1 MLRCIFFLLCA
12 LLLPLQAA
20 VPSGTDFSQLNQG
33 ADAELRY
40 RHRTF
45 CAYKPL
51 AEVSSSLKVGGYSAY
66 ENPTG
71 LYFTEGEN
79 ICITL
84 HNKPEGTLRLIIR
97 DFRKGGRQASYPLAE
112 GENVITVRDSGLGYV
127 DYRSPRGSAARRI
140 NLSLKGGVLNG
151 IFSRHD
157 DNATWKKLLAHAP
170 AGILDMMGERCQVAY
185 DVEGLRRGN
194 PDKGAE
200 MLALYDRIVEL
211 EQGIMGW
218 DAEGIHP
225 GNHVLCRVV
234 WSGYMFADGEGAA
247 FINSEVPG
255 LSAPE
260 QLRKSVWGV
269 AHELGHVNQV
279 KPDFTWAGMMEVS
292 NNIYSA
298 WCNYVLNPAH
308 SRLEHE
314 VTSNLE
320 GVPMRGGRFDC
331 YVNNALVNR
340 QLWGFMGGPDSGIG
354 RVPGKNVGDHFVS
367 VCPLWQL
374 MLYFHVARGQEDFYP
389 AIFRSLRAQKDAGMP
404 HGQLRMNFCAYATSA
419 ARCNLNHFFLHTGM
433 LGIMNR
439 RVPDYAPHMVTVSED
454 MVEKAVRFGVNYPQ
468 PDSSVIYYI
477 NANNVH
483 IYRDRLPVTPS
494 PDFVPALPR
503 GRGAVVI
510 PQEVWK
516 NAVAFEVYEGKKLI
530 RICLRGLGQED
541 NASTTV
547 ICPSGTTEIRAVQWD
562 GKRYTVV
569 RRAEFVAKE

>member
-1 MLRCIFFLLCA
+1 MFRCIVFLFCA
-12 LLLPLQAA
+12 LLMPLLAA
-20 VPSGTDFSQLNQG
+20 VPSGTDFSQLNQASG
-33 ADAELRY
+33 GERNY

-51 AEVSSSLKVGGYSAY
+51 AEVSLSLKVGAYSAY

-71 LYFTEGEN
+71 IYYTAGEKMS
-79 ICITL
+79 ITL
-84 HNKPEGTLRLIIR
+84 HNKPEGELRFIIR
-97 DFRKGGRQASYPLAE
+97 DFRKGGKQDVYPLVE
-112 GENVITVRDSGLGYV
+112 GQNDISVKNSGLGYV
-127 DYRSPRGSAARRI
+127 DYRSPKGNAAGRI
-140 NLSLKGGVLNG
+140 LLSLHGGVVNG
-151 IFSRHD
+151 VFSQHD
-157 DNATWKKLLAHAP
+157 ENATWKKLLAHAP
-170 AGILDMMGERCQVAY
+170 AGVLDMIGERCQIVY

-211 EQGIMGW
+211 EQEIMGW

-225 GNHVLCRVV
+225 GNHMLCRVV
-234 WSGYMFADGEGAA
+234 WSGYMYADGLGAA
-247 FINSEVPG
+247 FVHSEIPG
-255 LSAPE
+255 LSAPDR
-260 QLRKSVWGV
+260 LRRGAWGV

-292 NNIYSA
+292 NNVYSA
-298 WCNYVLNPAH
+298 WCNYVLDPTN

-320 GVPMRGGRFDC
+320 GVRMRGGRFDC
-331 YVNNALVNR
+331 YINNALVNR
-340 QLWGFMGGPDSGIG
+340 QLWGFTGGPDSGTG

-389 AIFRSLRAQKDAGMP
+389 TIFRSLRAQKDTGKP
-404 HGQLRMNFCAYATSA
+404 HGQLRMNFCGYATKA

-439 RVPDYAPHMVTVSED
+439 RVPDYAPHMVTVSEG
-454 MVEKAVRFGVNYPQ
+454 MVEKAVRFGMNYPQ

-494 PDFVPALPR
+494 PNFVPQLPK
-503 GRGAVVI
+503 GRGFVVFPKAVW
-510 PQEVWK
+510 Q

-530 RICLRGLGQED
+530 RVCLRGLGQED

-547 ICPSGTTEIRAVQWD
+547 VCPSGTTEIRAVQWD
-562 GKRYTVV
+562 GRRYTVI
-569 RRAEFVAKE
+569 RREQPVGKR